1 MISIMIGMAK
11 ATMPCIMSGGGG
23 SESTGRRALESVKLP
38 HTITPKKLTP
48 SKKVFHRET
57 KRVKINGA
65 IIISSKLTNR
75 YKIFNN
81 ARCNKNIAKMKR
93 AIREKGRKRGM
104 FGRRDGDRGTISN
117 SDMTVN
123 RVWSE
128 IGKDTGVVDEVSGG
142 TTVKDILRR
151 RGLQRQVGEVLT
163 ERGGVPSLRRG
174 RGRGVGDGAGKGGA
188 VRGAVRGT
196 VGGAMM
202 SAVGAAMA
210 VRGGTGWS
218 VIRSHAIR
226 GGMAGVG
233 RRHVSMGAGTRAR
246 SEDAAAGRLWHRPH
260 LNGAGPRVVW
270 SRRGRGSGGLVALV
284 LPLVLVVASMMRV
297 STPLLPLAR
306 TGTGRGGP
314 PAEGG
319 GAGAL
324 ATKAEAEV
332 LAVRRATFISCR
344 SSMLRKL
351 RKVGNGARREAMLA
365 IESKRSSRPLMTLV
379 TRFES
384 EAGAPTSARASAAA
398 FWQLR

>member
-1 MISIMIGMAK
+1 MISVMTGMAK

-38 HTITPKKLTP
+38 RTVTPKKLTP

-57 KRVKINGA
+57 KRVKIDGA

-142 TTVKDILRR
+142 TTVKDLLRR

-163 ERGGVPSLRRG
+163 ECGGVPSLRRS
-174 RGRGVGDGAGKGGA
+174 RGRGVGDDAGKGGA
-188 VRGAVRGT
+188 VRGT
-196 VGGAMM
+196 IGGAMM
-202 SAVGAAMA
+202 RAVGAAMA

-260 LNGAGPRVVW
+260 LNGAGPWVVW
-270 SRRGRGSGGLVALV
+270 SRRGRGNGGLVALV
-284 LPLVLVVASMMRV
+284 LPLVLVVASVMRV

-314 PAEGG
+314 PTEGG

-332 LAVRRATFISCR
+332 LSVWRATFISCR

-351 RKVGNGARREAMLA
+351 RKVGNGARREAVLA

-384 EAGAPTSARASAAA
+384 ETGAPTSERASAAA